1 MIEPKFEADFP
12 TEEINEG
19 KVRVLV
25 PKLQAFKKQPC
36 DYAPSK
42 APVFYNPVME
52 FNRDL
57 SVLAFQAYQQLV
69 ERQMSICDPLTGSG
83 IRGIRFAAEIR
94 SVKKVVTCDINES
107 SFRLAKHNVNL
118 NRLQDLVTVKHK
130 DANCLLSCHGAPH
143 RRFDIVD
150 VDPFGSPVPY
160 LDSAIRALRNTGLL
174 ASTATDLAPLCGIH
188 PKACMR
194 KYGGKPLRSEYCH
207 ELAVR
212 ILAGYIAT
220 VAAKQ
225 DIGVRFIFSHSS
237 DHYIRVYTQISY
249 GAKKADVSIKE
260 IGYMLHCF
268 SCFHREPASTF
279 SASFFQR
286 CPECGSK
293 MSWAGPLWLGKII
306 EHQFCDRMLEKNRE
320 TALRNSRKITRLLSL
335 AREEAK
341 APTTYYVIDQ
351 ISDKLSVRVPSVSLM
366 LKKLHENGFQAVPT
380 HFNSQAIKT
389 DASALT
395 MQRLLQ
401 KVTENEK

>member
-380 HFNSQAIKT
+380 HFNSRAIKT